1 MKINELAPR
10 AIGTAL
16 VIALMAMP
24 ALAGGCGSNERQ
36 DIVDTAIA
44 AGSFGTLV
52 TAVKAAG
59 LVDVL
64 KGDGPFTLF
73 APTDE
78 AFAKLPAGTVEA
90 LLKDKDALTAIL
102 TYHVVPGKVM
112 AADVIKLASAK
123 TVQGQSISID
133 SSSGV
138 MVDNANV
145 IQTDIITSNGVI
157 HVIDSVILPQ

>member
-1 MKINELAPR
+1 LA
-10 AIGTAL
+10 AGTAF
-16 VIALMAMP
+16 
-24 ALAGGCGSNERQ
+24 AGGCGGNDRK
-36 DIVDTAIA
+36 DIVDTAVA

-52 TAVKAAG
+52 TAVQAAG
-59 LVDVL
+59 LVEVL

-73 APTDE
+73 APTDA
-78 AFAKLPAGTVEA
+78 AFAKLPEGTLDA
-90 LLKDKDALTAIL
+90 LLQDKDALTAIL

-112 AADVIKLASAK
+112 ASDVIKLASAR

-145 IQTDIITSNGVI
+145 IQTDIETSNGVI